1 MAARQRHSWWGL
13 AVVVAFAAACSNSTG
28 PQAHLASPQQLSSN
42 LQAVSGVFQSTAFQ
56 GFGAIGT
63 APGSPA
69 TVTTPVGAL
78 LQAAPITA
86 PRTSSQ
92 PYADAPRRLQALRLA
107 ASTLHSGISA
117 SVVPPSLLGTTW
129 VWNTTAHTYEQDGTF
144 TPAAPTDRVRIILYA
159 LDPLTGGPAENP
171 LTPVGFADLV
181 DESTTTP
188 AVDKLHVIVKDGTP
202 ASPGPVTYADY
213 TVSGSVTGNPATAFT
228 ATAVG
233 FVSDGTHT
241 LNFSASFS
249 GTNLTTDNP
258 DAEFDARWDLDNPVV
273 HVELHETLATS
284 DASHVKLTIDLS
296 VTSGAE
302 TLAVTGSLTVVA
314 LSPTAFSVT
323 ANLTITVNGVPY
335 AHVTGTD
342 SGIQLT
348 HADGSS
354 LSAQEFQAV
363 SDLFDLPDQM
373 EVGIDNLFGPCEHL
387 MGA

>member
-13 AVVVAFAAACSNSTG
+13 AVVIALAAACSNSTG
-28 PQAHLASPQQLSSN
+28 PQAHLASPQQLSSD

-56 GFGAIGT
+56 GFGVIGT

-69 TVTTPVGAL
+69 TVTTPAGAL
-78 LQAAPITA
+78 LQAVPITA

-107 ASTLHSGISA
+107 ASTLHAGINA
-117 SVVPPSLLGTTW
+117 SVVPSSLLGTTW

-159 LDPLTGGPAENP
+159 FDPLTGGPAENP

-202 ASPGPVTYADY
+202 ASPGPITYADY
-213 TVSGSVTGNPATAFT
+213 TVSGSVTGNPATVFT

-241 LNFSASFS
+241 LNFGASFS

-258 DAEFDARWDLDNPVV
+258 DAEFDATWDLDNPVV

-284 DASHVKLTIDLS
+284 DANHVKLTVDLS

-348 HADGSS
+348 HADGTS